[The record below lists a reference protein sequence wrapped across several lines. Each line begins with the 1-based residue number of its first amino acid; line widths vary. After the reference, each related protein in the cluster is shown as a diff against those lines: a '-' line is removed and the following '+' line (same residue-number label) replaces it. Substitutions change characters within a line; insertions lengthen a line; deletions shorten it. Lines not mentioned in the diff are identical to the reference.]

1 MSMSRAILG
10 TCFGVASVSAMAYS
24 PTTNLG
30 SYGQTENQ
38 QRTGDAVQKVCGQFV
53 VFGTNT
59 AEEQDL
65 FERCGNMVQNANQ
78 LNGSNNTP
86 NSLGLDADG
95 LAKAVQTVATEELST
110 TKTTGVELSD
120 QQVSTGIARL
130 QTVRSGIQFGISSNL
145 SRPLE
150 LFAAT
155 DSSDNNKYSGNGGGA
170 AGDAYRGKWGGFLNV
185 NAGFGNRDESNY
197 EDAFDYDSWGVTSG
211 ADYRL
216 SDNFVIGAL
225 VSYQSIDSDFDAT
238 TAVPGGGLDADS
250 WGGGVYETYYTG
262 NFYID
267 GLINYAHVDYD
278 LTRKILLPVGTN
290 PGSAATVVTT
300 DRTARGDTDSDNWT
314 LSIGGGLDLANGSLT
329 YGPYTQVTYQHNA
342 VDGYAESGASGLNLT
357 VDGQDWESLTTV
369 IGGRVGY
376 TTSQS
381 WGVLMPQA
389 NFGWVHE
396 FMNDSEE
403 ITAFYTHD
411 PRRNPLVALT
421 DDPDRNYFEL
431 GAGIS
436 AVMRG
441 GLQAFFNY
449 QTLLGHQYITD
460 HSFTVGVRGEF

>member
-1 MSMSRAILG
+1 
-10 TCFGVASVSAMAYS
+10 MAYS

-38 QRTGDAVQKVCGQFV
+38 QRTGDAVQTVCGQFV
-53 VFGTNT
+53 AFGTNT
-59 AEEQDL
+59 AEEKDL
-65 FERCGNMVQNANQ
+65 FDRCGNMVSNANQ
-78 LNGSNNTP
+78 LTGTDSTTK
-86 NSLGLDADG
+86 SLGLDADG
-95 LAKAVQTVATEELST
+95 LAAAVQTVATEEFSS
-110 TKTTGVELSD
+110 TKTTGVELSN
-120 QQVSTGIARL
+120 QQVSTGVARL
-130 QTVRSGIQFGISSNL
+130 QTIRSGIQFGVSSNL
-145 SRPLE
+145 FRPFDP
-150 LFAAT
+150 FAVT
-155 DSSDNNKYSGNGGGA
+155 DSSDNDKFSGAVGGA
-170 AGDAYRGKWGGFLNV
+170 AGDANIGKWGGFLNV
-185 NAGFGNRDESNY
+185 NAGFGDRDDSDY
-197 EDAFDYDSWGVTSG
+197 EDAFEYDNWGITSG

-225 VSYQSIDSDFDAT
+225 LSYQSIDSDFDVT

-250 WGGGVYETYYTG
+250 WGLGVYETYYTG

-267 GLINYAHVDYD
+267 GLVSYAHVDYD
-278 LTRKILLPVGTN
+278 LNRRILLPTGTN
-290 PGSAATVVTT
+290 PGSDPAVETT
-300 DRTARGDTDSDNWT
+300 DRTANSDTDSNNWT

-329 YGPYTQVTYQHNA
+329 YGPYTQLTYQLNE

-357 VDGQDWESLTTV
+357 VDGQDWESLTSV
-369 IGGRVGY
+369 IGGRIGY

-403 ITAFYTHD
+403 ITAFYSHD

-431 GAGIS
+431 GAGVS

>member
-1 MSMSRAILG
+1 MSMSRAFLG

-38 QRTGDAVQKVCGQFV
+38 QRTGDAVQTVCGQFV
-53 VFGTNT
+53 NFGANT
-59 AEEQDL
+59 PEEQDL

-78 LNGSNNTP
+78 LNGSSTTP

-95 LAKAVQTVATEELST
+95 LAAAVQTVATEELST
-110 TKTTGVELSD
+110 TKTTGVELSN

-130 QTVRSGIQFGISSNL
+130 QTVRSGIQFGVSSNL
-145 SRPLE
+145 FQSFD

-155 DSSDNNKYSGNGGGA
+155 EASDNDTFWGTGGGA
-170 AGDAYRGKWGGFLNV
+170 AGDTYIGKWGGFLNV
-185 NAGFGNRDESNY
+185 NAGFGERDDSDY
-197 EDAFDYDSWGVTSG
+197 EDAFEYDNWGITSG
-211 ADYRL
+211 VDYRL
-216 SDNFVIGAL
+216 NDNFVIGAL
-225 VSYQSIDSDFDAT
+225 VSYQNIDSDFDAT
-238 TAVPGGGLDADS
+238 AEVPGGGLKADS
-250 WGGGVYETYYTG
+250 WGLGLYETYYAG

-267 GLINYAHVDYD
+267 GLVNYAHADYD

-290 PGSAATVVTT
+290 PGSSSAVVTT
-300 DRTARGDTDSDNWT
+300 DRTASGDTDSNNWT

-329 YGPYTQVTYQHNA
+329 YGPYTQVTYRVNE

-369 IGGRVGY
+369 IGGRIGY
-376 TTSQS
+376 TTSPF

-396 FMNDSEE
+396 FMDDSAE

-411 PRRNPLVALT
+411 PRSNPLVTLT

-431 GAGIS
+431 GAGVS

-441 GLQAFFNY
+441 GLQGFFSY
-449 QTLLGHQYITD
+449 QTLLSHEFITD
-460 HSFTVGVRGEF
+460 HSFTIGVRGEF